1 MHVIREVLRL
11 WLREEGH
18 RSIERLVPVD
28 RTTVRRYIGA
38 AVACGVV
45 PKHSLLPP
53 WAGRRFPT
61 TPSGSPSY
69 GTRHSHRRLGATAS
83 SAGHVEDLPWPEGPD
98 DVPLKVQ
105 PGEIV
110 AVLGHNGSGK
120 STLVKILAGVYQ
132 ADLGAVVEV
141 RDAEGNWLRD
151 RRSVRSCT
159 SSTKISAWP
168 TS

>member
-1 MHVIREVLRL
+1 MEVRSLYVEPEREAAPLQWPALECHDVFKIYRSGPVETVALRGL
-11 WLREEGH
+11 DLR
-18 RSIERLVPVD
+18 IER
-28 RTTVRRYIGA
+28 
-38 AVACGVV
+38 
-45 PKHSLLPP
+45 
-53 WAGRRFPT
+53 
-61 TPSGSPSY
+61 
-69 GTRHSHRRLGATAS
+69 
-83 SAGHVEDLPWPEGPD
+83 
-98 DVPLKVQ
+98 
-105 PGEIV
+105 GEIV